1 MIIRKYEIPGKGN
14 LIIKFNDDKKTVK
27 YIETHTKEN
36 EKPVIIESYEKME
49 YREDD
54 NERISKKDKVIKYT
68 HTATEMLYYL
78 YQNQYFRFLNFVIVV
93 VPKYSF
99 LMILNDFEWIC
110 SIYSLKKSS
119 GFEEN
124 GSFFTF

>member
-1 MIIRKYEIPGKGN
+1 MIIRKYEIPGKGK

-54 NERISKKDKVIKYT
+54 NERISKKNKVIKYT
-68 HTATEMLYYL
+68 GELVKTGVGAISTL
-78 YQNQYFRFLNFVIVV
+78 V
-93 VPKYSF
+93 
-99 LMILNDFEWIC
+99 
-110 SIYSLKKSS
+110 
-119 GFEEN
+119 
-124 GSFFTF
+124 

>member
-1 MIIRKYEIPGKGN
+1 M
-14 LIIKFNDDKKTVK
+14 
-27 YIETHTKEN
+27 
-36 EKPVIIESYEKME
+36 
-49 YREDD
+49 
-54 NERISKKDKVIKYT
+54 

-110 SIYSLKKSS
+110 YIYSLKKSS

>member
-1 MIIRKYEIPGKGN
+1 
-14 LIIKFNDDKKTVK
+14 
-27 YIETHTKEN
+27 
-36 EKPVIIESYEKME
+36 
-49 YREDD
+49 
-54 NERISKKDKVIKYT
+54 
-68 HTATEMLYYL
+68 MLYYL
-78 YQNQYFRFLNFVIVV
+78 YQNQYFRFLNFDIVV

-110 SIYSLKKSS
+110 YIYSLKKSS